1 LLGLAPPVVD
11 TGEVDVLPDLRRDV
25 ANYVIRQ
32 GVSFGPQGLDGTGQV
47 NGVPQDDGAD
57 HKVETGSTE
66 SLALEGAVAD
76 FAALVEEDCPG
87 QLVAGLA
94 LVQPGPA
101 AVAQLWAGILLGH
114 EQGPLDP
121 TYCQSA
127 SKRDPL
133 LECAPAGGQNQAG
146 VLTICRAC

>member
-1 LLGLAPPVVD
+1 MLFCGSCGGDEFSFGDAERSEGAFGVGLTPPVVD
-11 TGEVDVLPDLRRDV
+11 AGEVDVLPDLRGDV
-25 ANYVIRQ
+25 ANDVVRQ
-32 GVSFGPQGLDGTGQV
+32 VVSFGPQALDDTGQV

-57 HKVETGSTE
+57 HQVEAGSAE

-101 AVAQLWAGILLGH
+101 AVAQLWAGIPLGAWFKS
-114 EQGPLDP
+114 G
-121 TYCQSA
+121 
-127 SKRDPL
+127 
-133 LECAPAGGQNQAG
+133 
-146 VLTICRAC
+146 